1 MSENLKRS
9 QEICNQKEQ
18 ALRQSMMVLK
28 FREEALR
35 KIEKSQKE
43 KLDLTVDDK
52 DEIIVSFKCLILVY
66 SSWLYLLSSNL
77 FY

>member
-9 QEICNQKEQ
+9 QEICNRKEQ
-18 ALRQSMMVLK
+18 ALRQSKMVLK

-43 KLDLTVDDK
+43 KTRPH
-52 DEIIVSFKCLILVY
+52 SR
-66 SSWLYLLSSNL
+66 
-77 FY
+77 